1 MFGFINTY
9 PVPHLREI
17 LIWKMYVFRGYRIC
31 SWIFQSENAGI
42 TFQSLV
48 SWFCQ
53 DLQGLKIVVYKTD
66 KENIS
71 VFKTSRICV
80 VGKEKV

>member
-1 MFGFINTY
+1 MLLK
-9 PVPHLREI
+9 V
-17 LIWKMYVFRGYRIC
+17 YVFWGYGVCSYIC
-31 SWIFQSENAGI
+31 QSENAGI